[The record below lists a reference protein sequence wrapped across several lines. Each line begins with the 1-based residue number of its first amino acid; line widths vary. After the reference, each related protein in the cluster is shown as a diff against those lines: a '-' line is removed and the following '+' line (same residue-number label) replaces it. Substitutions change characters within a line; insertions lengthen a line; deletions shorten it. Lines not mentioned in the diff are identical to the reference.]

1 MSALDAIGCTFF
13 SLALYCL
20 SIFSLPP
27 LVQDNNL
34 VEHSV
39 MKLVDAVTFQKINA
53 LREGNKDESEKIEME
68 IIYEYEK
75 DESLEGPEKK
85 NVKTLGR

>member
-13 SLALYCL
+13 SPALYCL
-20 SIFSLPP
+20 SILSLPP

-75 DESLEGPEKK
+75 DKSLEGPENK
-85 NVKTLGR
+85 

>member
-53 LREGNKDESEKIEME
+53 LREGNNAERDNSEME
-68 IIYEYEK
+68 IL
-75 DESLEGPEKK
+75 DEGALDKALECHE
-85 NVKTLGR
+85 